1 MASTLFSMTLSPLY
15 LFKIHPPKKAY
26 TDIILNT
33 TKEAMAR
40 IMVSERKATCFQ
52 QELISTKEEALRKL
66 LRLKQMFDS
75 KMAPMHVNHARE
87 VPEYEINP
95 KELDLTNSVEIM
107 KEHNCCET
115 CFYGRDYGCH
125 HCH

>member
-1 MASTLFSMTLSPLY
+1 
-15 LFKIHPPKKAY
+15 
-26 TDIILNT
+26 
-33 TKEAMAR
+33 MAR

-107 KEHNCCET
+107 KHTLLGGEPEARAQVET
-115 CFYGRDYGCH
+115 VDSGADSGFCRFIVRENTFL
-125 HCH
+125 

>member
-1 MASTLFSMTLSPLY
+1 
-15 LFKIHPPKKAY
+15 
-26 TDIILNT
+26 
-33 TKEAMAR
+33 MAR

-75 KMAPMHVNHARE
+75 KSLLPYLCFQMAPMHVNHARE

-107 KEHNCCET
+107 KIMAAIIAIEKAVEEHWNWLC
-115 CFYGRDYGCH
+115 DSK
-125 HCH
+125 

>member
-1 MASTLFSMTLSPLY
+1 
-15 LFKIHPPKKAY
+15 
-26 TDIILNT
+26 
-33 TKEAMAR
+33 MAR

-75 KMAPMHVNHARE
+75 KSLLPYLCFQMAPMHVNHARE

-107 KEHNCCET
+107 KHTLLGGEPEARAQVET
-115 CFYGRDYGCH
+115 VDSGADSGFCRFIVLAFWSP
-125 HCH
+125 